1 VERAGDSVDGSKK
14 DDDEELL
21 LAGCLGLRDLCIALL
36 GEGVYSCGVS
46 LETTSLVGTLPFD
59 GGAEERGIS

>member
-21 LAGCLGLRDLCIALL
+21 LVGCLALRDLCIALL
-36 GEGVYSCGVS
+36 GVEVYSCGVS
-46 LETTSLVGTLPFD
+46 LETTSLVETLPFD
-59 GGAEERGIS
+59 AGAEERGSS